1 MCRKDHWRSGFWNF
15 VQLLH
20 KYGAFGLQGFDDV
33 AIVDDL
39 MAHVDRGAEALE
51 RQLDNL
57 YGAVHAG
64 AEATRCGQ
72 ENGKWRA
79 LVLHA

>member
-1 MCRKDHWRSGFWNF
+1 
-15 VQLLH
+15 
-20 KYGAFGLQGFDDV
+20 
-33 AIVDDL
+33 VDDL